1 MELLHGRLAVSLVLY
16 FLAAGVWNLVAALRR
31 RSLAPQT
38 WGILAIGEL
47 LALAQGTI
55 GLVLYVLVPRTADLL
70 FNLESNTL
78 VVATADTWQARGLA
92 RLLTPGEYPDR
103 LAIASTPAA
112 VWCEVVEIRPTRLRL
127 RPPGGQGEGETI
139 DIW

>member
-1 MELLHGRLAVSLVLY
+1 MLRQLRQQASEALSTAREIVLS
-16 FLAAGVWNLVAALRR
+16 AGGPAYIQAEVL
-31 RSLAPQT
+31 SC
-38 WGILAIGEL
+38 E
-47 LALAQGTI
+47 TI
-55 GLVLYVLVPRTADLL
+55 GLALYVLVPRTSDLL

-78 VVATADTWQARGLA
+78 VVATADTWQARGVA